1 MRVDRIVVLT
11 ILIALTQGFLLVI
24 DPTSGPFSKLVS
36 QSYQLPLTLLLL
48 SALVA
53 ITSGIADA
61 TVRSHPQIYLL
72 KLPVVR
78 VRGQRFEFAPFAWIL
93 PSLLVVGTYL
103 FLRLFNNVPVQIVGT
118 ILSALVLL
126 VVIIAQ
132 YYTVGRQERLYGWA
146 NIGLYFATYMAGF
159 LIFSAIYVNKWRA
172 LTSAPLVGLVSFLLT
187 YELLRQTK
195 TANTRLLIYAGVVAL
210 IMAQVT
216 WALNYWLLTV
226 LIGGIVLIF
235 IFYVVVG
242 ILQAYLTNNL
252 NRATLREYAFTSLV
266 VGLLI
271 VISIINNPQF
281 ITK

>member
-1 MRVDRIVVLT
+1 MRVDRIIVLT
-11 ILIALTQGFLLVI
+11 FLIALTQGFLLVI

-36 QSYQLPLTLLLL
+36 SDYQLPLTVLLLG
-48 SALVA
+48 ALVA
-53 ITSGIADA
+53 ITAGIADA

-72 KLPVVR
+72 KLPVFK
-78 VRGQRFEFAPFAWIL
+78 VRGHRFEFAPFSWIL

-103 FLRLFNNVPVQIVGT
+103 FLRLFDSPPLQVLGT
-118 ILSALVLL
+118 IISSLVLL

-146 NIGLYFATYMAGF
+146 NIGLNLATYIAGF

-172 LTSAPLVGLVSFLLT
+172 VQSASLVAIVAFLLT

-195 TANTRLLIYAGVVAL
+195 TTQRRLLSYSVVVAL
-210 IMAQVT
+210 IMAEVT

-226 LIGGIVLIF
+226 LVGGTLLLL
-235 IFYVVVG
+235 IFYVAVG

-252 NRATLREYAFTSLV
+252 NRAVLREFM
-266 VGLLI
+266 
-271 VISIINNPQF
+271 VISLFVLVIIVLSIMSNPQVRS
-281 ITK
+281 

>member
-24 DPTSGPFSKLVS
+24 DPTSGPFSRLVS
-36 QSYQLPLTLLLL
+36 QNYQLPLTALLLA
-48 SALVA
+48 ALVV

-78 VRGQRFEFAPFAWIL
+78 IRGQRFEFAPFAWIL

-103 FLRLFNNVPVQIVGT
+103 FLRLFDNVPVQIVGT
-118 ILSALVLL
+118 IISALVLL
-126 VVIIAQ
+126 VVIVAQ

-146 NIGLYFATYMAGF
+146 NIGLYLATYMAGF

-172 LTSAPLVGLVSFLLT
+172 LESAPLVGIVSFLLT

-195 TANTRLLIYAGVVAL
+195 TANTRLLIYSGVVAI

-226 LIGGIVLIF
+226 LIGGMVLIF

-252 NRATLREYAFTSLV
+252 NRAILREYVLTSLV
-266 VGLLI
+266 VIVLI
-271 VISIINNPQF
+271 VISILNNPQF
-281 ITK
+281 VK

>member
-1 MRVDRIVVLT
+1 MRVDRIIVLA

-24 DPTSGPFSKLVS
+24 DPTSGPFSRLVS
-36 QSYQLPLTLLLL
+36 QDYQFPLTVVLLT
-48 SALVA
+48 ALVA

-78 VRGQRFEFAPFAWIL
+78 IRGNKFEFAPFSWIL

-103 FLRLFNNVPVQIVGT
+103 FLRLFDSPPVQVIGT
-118 ILSALVLL
+118 IISSFVLL

-146 NIGLYFATYMAGF
+146 NIGLNLATYIAGF

-172 LTSAPLVGLVSFLLT
+172 LISAPLVGLVTFLLT
-187 YELLRQTK
+187 YEILRQSK
-195 TANTRLLIYAGVVAL
+195 ASNNRLLIYSLVGAL
-210 IMAQVT
+210 ILAEVT
-216 WALNYWLLTV
+216 WALNYWLLPV
-226 LIGGIVLIF
+226 LIGGVMLLL
-235 IFYVVVG
+235 IFYVVAG

-252 NRATLREYAFTSLV
+252 NRAVLREYLIVSLV
-266 VGLLI
+266 SLVLI
-271 VISIINNPQF
+271 VFSIISNPQ
-281 ITK
+281 ITS